1 MEIVLVYK
9 ENKIDCAF
17 VFKRER
23 ESRPGRDLKK
33 QREQKKNEKKEIENL
48 ETGSRF

>member
-17 VFKRER
+17 VFKRE
-23 ESRPGRDLKK
+23 SRPGRDLKK
-33 QREQKKNEKKEIENL
+33 QREQKKTKRKK
-48 ETGSRF
+48 